1 MVVLVGHALLLSGVG
16 LDVNDVSD
24 AVGDKVRREL
34 DHTLLCDAYIIQPST
49 YGPNCVRA
57 YP

>member
-34 DHTLLCDAYIIQPST
+34 DHTLLYSSAQFSHAIPIHKDRQP
-49 YGPNCVRA
+49 